1 MSYTET
7 LLEMEKT
14 DRLLDL
20 TEHPERYTD
29 RELDAMLDDPE
40 LRRMLSVM
48 GKTRAALSPVETPDV
63 EAELAAFNRRHPRRP
78 RMLRLLSRRPA
89 VAAAAIAALSIAAV
103 AAVVGVKSSLSRP
116 AEETTALT
124 GDAAATHLAEATAPT
139 TDPDSLYSAPGVV
152 ADGDVVVFDNVTLEN
167 IVNEIAAHHGLN
179 VDFRSSRAKK
189 LRLYFR
195 WDRAMT
201 AAETVDLL
209 NSFEQIRIKI
219 SDRTLTVN

>member
-48 GKTRAALSPVETPDV
+48 GKTRAALTPVETPDV

-78 RMLRLLSRRPA
+78 LLVRLLGRRPT
-89 VAAAAIAALSIAAV
+89 VAAAAVVALSIAAV
-103 AAVVGVKSSLSRP
+103 AAVVGVKSSLSRQP
-116 AEETTALT
+116 GETAGRPDTTAQT
-124 GDAAATHLAEATAPT
+124 RQTDAAATVA
-139 TDPDSLYSAPGVV
+139 DPDSLTSQAMTM
-152 ADGDVVVFDNVTLEN
+152 AGDVVVFDNATLEN
-167 IVNEIAAHHGLN
+167 IVSEIAAYHGLTT
-179 VDFRSSRAKK
+179 DFRSSRARK

-195 WDRAMT
+195 WDRSMT
-201 AAETVDLL
+201 ADETVDLL
-209 NSFEQIRIKI
+209 NSFEQIKIKI

>member
-48 GKTRAALSPVETPDV
+48 GKTRAALTPVETPDV

-78 RMLRLLSRRPA
+78 LLVRLLGRRPA
-89 VAAAAIAALSIAAV
+89 VAAAAVVALSIAAV
-103 AAVVGVKSSLSRP
+103 AAVVGVKSSLSRQP
-116 AEETTALT
+116 GETAGRPDTTAQT
-124 GDAAATHLAEATAPT
+124 RQTDAAATVA
-139 TDPDSLYSAPGVV
+139 DPDSLTSQAMTM
-152 ADGDVVVFDNVTLEN
+152 AGDVVVFDNATLEN
-167 IVNEIAAHHGLN
+167 IVSEIAAYHGLTT
-179 VDFRSSRAKK
+179 DFRSSRARK

-195 WDRAMT
+195 WDRSMT
-201 AAETVDLL
+201 ADETVDLL
-209 NSFEQIRIKI
+209 NSFEQIKIKI